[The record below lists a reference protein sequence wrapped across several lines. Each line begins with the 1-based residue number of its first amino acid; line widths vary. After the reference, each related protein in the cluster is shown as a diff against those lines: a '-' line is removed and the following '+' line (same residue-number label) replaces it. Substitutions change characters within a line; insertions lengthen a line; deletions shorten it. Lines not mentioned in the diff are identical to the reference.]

1 MKTLKEIHKA
11 QGEKFGYKV
20 KDDVKPCDSFKVIG
34 YDDEEDAFWLKDQNG
49 RVDLFRPGAT
59 IFTLIEEP
67 QEIWVNTHELPTGLQ
82 YYIYHASAELAA
94 DAGIHHAG
102 FVRTTKFREVENN

>member
-20 KDDVKPCDSFKVIG
+20 KTENGEPLKVIG
-34 YDDEEDAFWLKDQNG
+34 YDSEDDIFFLREKKLCAADWSHSS
-49 RVDLFRPGAT
+49 AT

-102 FVRTTKFREVENN
+102 FVRTTKFREVENY